1 MMPVLMLARPLT
13 DSPHITLNA
22 MANSF
27 TLGERFHEKVKE
39 ILESE
44 CSSSPDLLEE
54 LEALKGQTIISF
66 KTARKLQTLLQQN
79 GRKTIGSVGNK
90 GCSIHM
96 QTIST
101 PSHIQT
107 KRCTFSLVDS
117 CICSCLLLMTS
128 DAFTH

>member
-1 MMPVLMLARPLT
+1 MMPVLMLTCPLT

-27 TLGERFHEKVKE
+27 TLSERFHEKVKE
-39 ILESE
+39 ILESKS
-44 CSSSPDLLEE
+44 SSSPDLLEE
-54 LEALKGQTIISF
+54 LEGLKGQTIISF

-96 QTIST
+96 QLFI
-101 PSHIQT
+101 IYNN
-107 KRCTFSLVDS
+107 
-117 CICSCLLLMTS
+117 LLLMTS
-128 DAFTH
+128 DAFAH